1 MSFSNEDYPARKYTL
16 TKTQLKKVP
25 EEVRA
30 NANSL
35 LPVTSVRVGHL
46 SWEVFEKACKDGSF
60 GGLDA
65 GVEGESLLYCY
76 VVLVTDIIRV
86 LFVHCHPDTVTL
98 EPELVRGKVRAL
110 LDNEE
115 SGALLMQ
122 HSHEVGNNRTLQS
135 PEEIFLNP
143 RLVLSDFPVGMG
155 AIKDLAFR
163 RLVATED
170 GWVIR
175 PPESLWDHDY
185 LSVHVLPRVTIGDE
199 LHAPPDRER
208 IKFDRSIEPIVLEPF
223 EPPND
228 KPTGNNLEN
237 KANDPTKEGDNN
249 IGENGGDEKATEDI
263 DDPDED
269 EPPQNKVF
277 EPKPNDD
284 NDIFEVDS
292 SDKKAGDKSNV
303 FNRLGPRVDHPAK
316 ESTPVN
322 ATASSS
328 TGTGAAMPRTSSRGK
343 LHAGHKGHT
352 RFPPDSGALSDDG
365 IMNWYSNVVDDH
377 CPIDDEAVS
386 SLFKADKIKRKFLEA
401 CSDRLTA
408 AQSRESETASKLQLS
423 LAELMAKQAEGQ
435 AQAEAEANIYRHIAR
450 NLKDE
455 EMAEARMDYDM
466 AVSHIAMDY
475 EQTMLATTTHYGRKR
490 AKVVADTK
498 QALKALFDNKIREMI
513 QSRAEL
519 VEVLRREESAVNTV
533 IQELR
538 DEAIADRS
546 RSAGWLAQVFEA
558 ISALRGMY
566 LPPKR
571 WDTLDALLNSKPSL
585 SDSLYA
591 ALGGEYR
598 LNRPGPNLDLS
609 IEDDDSTTAKKL
621 QALMTAIHTRECV
634 DPTPAPKKKQTMP
647 PKLSPGKATRSKQQQ
662 QQPKERPL
670 AAQTAENAK
679 KVLDMTLEAKR
690 VAYDAD
696 DKLLKYVRNRAYP
709 NYSFADITRYYSDET
724 KLVAEILAEANQK
737 NRTLLSRE
745 EFMERSGLSL
755 EEMKALIKTTVKRD
769 YRATGRTR
777 QHILKMTAGAVASSG
792 DDDDIEPEGVHDPRT
807 LEEKEDMIQYL
818 LIIEK
823 KQQHSDMDGL
833 LDIHSRAAL
842 GRISVASG
850 DSLKV
855 ATCPW
860 CGYTTQNVSS
870 TCAHTR
876 KNHEGMLV
884 VCGGCYS
891 YASFRP
897 DSVGLHWANC
907 PPLGDD

>member
-65 GVEGESLLYCY
+65 GVEGDSLLYCY

-86 LFVHCHPDTVTL
+86 LFVHCHPDTITL

-122 HSHEVGNNRTLQS
+122 YSLEAGNNRTLQS

-143 RLVLSDFPVGMG
+143 RLVSSDFPVGMG

-185 LSVHVLPRVTIGDE
+185 LSIHVLPRVTIGDE

-208 IKFDRSIEPIVLEPF
+208 IRFDRSIEPIVLEPF

-228 KPTGNNLEN
+228 KPTGNNFEN
-237 KANDPTKEGDNN
+237 EENDPTKEDNNN
-249 IGENGGDEKATEDI
+249 IGESGGDEKATENI
-263 DDPDED
+263 DDLDED

-277 EPKPNDD
+277 GPKPNDYD
-284 NDIFEVDS
+284 EIVEVES

-365 IMNWYSNVVDDH
+365 IMDWYSNVVDDN
-377 CPIDDEAVS
+377 CPIDDEAVG

-498 QALKALFDNKIREMI
+498 QALKALFDNKIKEMI

-519 VEVLRREESAVNTV
+519 VEVLRREESAVNTM

-538 DEAIADRS
+538 DEAITDRS

-566 LPPKR
+566 LPPKP

-591 ALGGEYR
+591 ALGGEYQ

-634 DPTPAPKKKQTMP
+634 EPTPAPKKKQTMP
-647 PKLSPGKATRSKQQQ
+647 TKFSPGKATRSKQQQ
-662 QQPKERPL
+662 QPKEKPL

-755 EEMKALIKTTVKRD
+755 EGMKALIKTTVKRD
-769 YRATGRTR
+769 YQATGRTR
-777 QHILKMTAGAVASSG
+777 KHILKMTAGAVASSG
-792 DDDDIEPEGVHDPRT
+792 DDDDIEPEGVQDPHT

-818 LIIEK
+818 LVIEK
-823 KQQHSDMDGL
+823 NHQHGDMDGL

-860 CGYTTQNVSS
+860 CGYTTQNVGS

-884 VCGGCYS
+884 VCGGCYA

-897 DSVGLHWANC
+897 DSVALHWANC

>member
-1 MSFSNEDYPARKYTL
+1 MSFSSEDYPARKYTL

-30 NANSL
+30 NASSL

-65 GVEGESLLYCY
+65 GVEGDSLLYCY
-76 VVLVTDIIRV
+76 VVLVTDVIRI

-98 EPELVRGKVRAL
+98 EPELVKGKVRAL
-110 LDNEE
+110 LDHEE
-115 SGALLMQ
+115 SGAFLMQ
-122 HSHEVGNNRTLQS
+122 YSHEVGNNRTLQS

-143 RLVLSDFPVGMG
+143 RITFGDFPDGMG

-175 PPESLWDHDY
+175 PPESLWDQEY
-185 LSVHVLPRVTIGDE
+185 MSLRTLTRVTIGDE

-208 IKFDRSIEPIVLEPF
+208 VKFERSVEPF
-223 EPPND
+223 VLKSPEPPND
-228 KPTGNNLEN
+228 KPTINNVEN
-237 KANDPTKEGDNN
+237 EENDVNKQNDNN
-249 IGENGGDEKATEDI
+249 IGEGDDDEKATESI
-263 DDPDED
+263 DNTNRD
-269 EPPQNKVF
+269 EPPQNKTP
-277 EPKPNDD
+277 EPRSNDYEE
-284 NDIFEVDS
+284 ITEMES
-292 SDKKAGDKSNV
+292 SDKKAGDRSSV
-303 FNRLGPRVDHPAK
+303 FNRLGPQVGHPAK
-316 ESTPVN
+316 ESTPVD
-322 ATASSS
+322 AVASSS
-328 TGTGAAMPRTSSRGK
+328 TGTGAAMPRISSRGK
-343 LHAGHKGHT
+343 PHAGRKGHT

-365 IMNWYSNVVDDH
+365 IIDWYSKVVDDN
-377 CPIDDEAVS
+377 CPVDDEAVG

-423 LAELMAKQAEGQ
+423 LAELMSKQAEGQ
-435 AQAEAEANIYRHIAR
+435 AKAEAEANIYRHIAR

-455 EMAEARMDYDM
+455 EMAEARMDYDI
-466 AVSHIAMDY
+466 AVSHISMDY
-475 EQTMLATTTHYGRKR
+475 EQTILATTTHYGRKR

-498 QALKALFDNKIREMI
+498 EALKTLLDEKIKEMI

-519 VEVLRREESAVNTV
+519 VEVLRREESAINMM
-533 IQELR
+533 IQDLR
-538 DEAIADRS
+538 DEAITDRS
-546 RSAGWLAQVFEA
+546 RSAGWLAQTFEA
-558 ISALRGMY
+558 IRALRGMY
-566 LPPKR
+566 LPPKP

-591 ALGGEYR
+591 SLGGEYR
-598 LNRPGPNLDLS
+598 LNRPGSNLDLS

-634 DPTPAPKKKQTMP
+634 EPAPVPKKKQTVP
-647 PKLSPGKATRSKQQQ
+647 TRLSPGKVTRGKQQ
-662 QQPKERPL
+662 QQPKDKPL

-679 KVLDMTLEAKR
+679 KVLEMTLEAKR

-696 DKLLKYVRNRAYP
+696 DKLLQYVRHRAYP

-724 KLVAEILAEANQK
+724 KLVADVLAGANQK

-745 EFMERSGLSL
+745 EFMARSGLSL
-755 EEMKALIKTTVKRD
+755 EGMKALIKTTVKRD
-769 YRATGRTR
+769 HQATGRTR
-777 QHILKMTAGAVASSG
+777 KHISKMTAVASSG
-792 DDDDIEPEGVHDPRT
+792 DDDDLEPEGVKDPRS
-807 LEEKEDMIQYL
+807 LEEKEEMIQYF

-823 KQQHSDMDGL
+823 NHQHGDMDGL

-842 GRISVASG
+842 GRVSVAHG
-850 DSLKV
+850 DALKV
-855 ATCPW
+855 ATCSW

-884 VCGGCYS
+884 VCGGCFA

-897 DSVGLHWANC
+897 DSVSTHWADC